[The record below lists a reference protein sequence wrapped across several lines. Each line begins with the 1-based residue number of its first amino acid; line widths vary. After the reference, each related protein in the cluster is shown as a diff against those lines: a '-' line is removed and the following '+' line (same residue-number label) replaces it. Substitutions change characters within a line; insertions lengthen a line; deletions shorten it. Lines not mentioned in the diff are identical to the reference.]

1 MRSLGL
7 TGSTSNT
14 RSGLPLLKEAGSL
27 GPRKQGPWESSRT
40 WPSGVQASHFDLDV
54 GAGDPHRIA
63 LDLSS
68 RRRPHDSP
76 GLDGEP
82 RPVPGAGHLGSLDR
96 PFGQRPSSM
105 GARIA
110 QRVERFSHPKE
121 GELLAFHFDQLGL
134 LVFQLIGRGHLHE
147 FGHRPFLLWVG
158 AVFARFF
165 LQPLPPG
172 SPASVLRR
180 AGLDPGVVDE
190 ELLVQR
196 DEVFRLFRRLVLGED
211 RLHRA
216 HGLAG
221 PAVDALVGVDEELVR
236 PLVDAVNWADLDAGL
251 VLDVDARLDDHV
263 RHRISPLYRAG
274 PASFG
279 ELWPAHSSFKVGI
292 WTEG

>member
-40 WPSGVQASHFDLDV
+40 WPSRAAASHFDLDV
-54 GAGDPHRIA
+54 GAGDPHRVA
-63 LDLSS
+63 PDLSS

-76 GLDGEP
+76 GLDVEP

-110 QRVERFSHPKE
+110 QRVERFSHTKE

-158 AVFARFF
+158 SVFDRFF

-172 SPASVLRR
+172 SPASVLVVQ
-180 AGLDPGVVDE
+180 GLTPG
-190 ELLVQR
+190 LSTKNC
-196 DEVFRLFRRLVLGED
+196 LFSAMKCF
-211 RLHRA
+211 HCS
-216 HGLAG
+216 
-221 PAVDALVGVDEELVR
+221 GVSSSTKIAFTGHTGSQA
-236 PLVDAVNWADLDAGL
+236 PQS
-251 VLDVDARLDDHV
+251 
-263 RHRISPLYRAG
+263 I
-274 PASFG
+274 
-279 ELWPAHSSFKVGI
+279 HSSGWMKSWSGPS
-292 WTEG
+292 